1 MIRLAVVAI
10 WLVLGPSA
18 ALACPGCVS
27 SPYGDRT
34 FGWAYL
40 ILYAAPFLVASG
52 IAGALAYSRRSRRA
66 PTVQAGRGLWLLGRQ
81 PPRAPE
87 TSGTGTPARLQ
98 PHGLDKEMT

>member
-40 ILYAAPFLVASG
+40 ILYAAPFFVASG

-66 PTVQAGRGLWLLGRQ
+66 PAVRAWRGLWLLGRQ
-81 PPRAPE
+81 PHRAPE
-87 TSGTGTPARLQ
+87 TSGRGTPALLQ
-98 PHGLDKEMT
+98 PHGLDKETT

>member
-10 WLVLGPSA
+10 WLVLAPSA

-40 ILYAAPFLVASG
+40 ILYAAPFFVASG

-66 PTVQAGRGLWLLGRQ
+66 PAVRAWRGLWPLGRQ
-81 PPRAPE
+81 PHRAPE
-87 TSGTGTPARLQ
+87 EPGRGTPALLQ
-98 PHGLDKEMT
+98 PHGLDKETT